1 MSLQD
6 QRTVS
11 IMRRAI
17 EGMFPQFAVNR
28 LFPRQPLKVGR
39 GTREKTLYPFRWLH
53 RPLTLEQARW
63 VASRSVDYW
72 FRWLIAF
79 GASLYLSVK
88 LGPPYGAFLHLGF
101 TLLAAW
107 TLIGVAV
114 AVGRNRKTPSI
125 DA

>member
-79 GASLYLSVK
+79 GASLYLCQIGTALRSI
-88 LGPPYGAFLHLGF
+88 PPLRFYA
-101 TLLAAW
+101 TCCMD
-107 TLIGVAV
+107 INRC
-114 AVGRNRKTPSI
+114 GRGCR
-125 DA
+125 AE